1 MQTFGKIIMIILF
14 IIVAIYIIVSSIKI
28 IQRIKEIKN
37 EKRQPKP
44 TQLQTQIKNST
55 QKRTNR
61 IYQDYNTRSKKRIR
75 QKEQTINGTGNSIN
89 TNNNN
94 SINSSQENK

>member
-14 IIVAIYIIVSSIKI
+14 IIITIYIIVSSIKI

-37 EKRQPKP
+37 EKRQFKP
-44 TQLQTQIKNST
+44 TKLQIETKNSI
-55 QKRTNR
+55 KEGTNR
-61 IYQDYNTRSKKRIR
+61 IYTNNTTRSKKRIR
-75 QKEQTINGTGNSIN
+75 QKEQTINGTRNSIN

-94 SINSSQENK
+94 SPNSSQKDK